1 MNTPLSKQAFTL
13 PEVLI
18 TAGIMLIM
26 MIPISRIAYSTV
38 LQTRY
43 ARDVGSAISAG
54 QEQLEDFSNTLY
66 DSITP
71 GSDTNGDMNL
81 SWTVTE
87 QNSAKIVTVIVSWVT
102 LHKTL
107 NINLNAVYVEDI
119 DGGFSF

>member
-1 MNTPLSKQAFTL
+1 MKTRLSKQAFTL

-18 TAGIMLIM
+18 TGGIMLIM

>member
-1 MNTPLSKQAFTL
+1 MKTRLSKQAFTL

-87 QNSAKIVTVIVSWVT
+87 QNSAKIVNLIVSWET
-102 LHKTL
+102 LGRTL
-107 NINLNAVYVEDI
+107 NINFNAAYADDI
-119 DGGFSF
+119 EGGFSF

>member
-1 MNTPLSKQAFTL
+1 
-13 PEVLI
+13 
-18 TAGIMLIM
+18 M

-87 QNSAKIVTVIVSWVT
+87 QNSAKIVNLIVSWET
-102 LHKTL
+102 LGRTL
-107 NINLNAVYVEDI
+107 NINFNAAYADDI
-119 DGGFSF
+119 EGGFSF

>member
-1 MNTPLSKQAFTL
+1 MKTRLSKQAFTL

>member
-18 TAGIMLIM
+18 TGGIMLIM